1 MSFDT
6 ENRDRT
12 PADAA
17 ASSVAAAPFTPRR
30 LFSEQLI
37 GPGRE
42 VLIRH
47 AGCDYRLRITRQGKL
62 ILTK

>member
-1 MSFDT
+1 MDLDT
-6 ENRDRT
+6 HNSEAANAET
-12 PADAA
+12 PA
-17 ASSVAAAPFTPRR
+17 STQVSPRR

-37 GPGRE
+37 GPTRE

>member
-1 MSFDT
+1 MRDAQLPPNRNPASPPTREPKRVST
-6 ENRDRT
+6 EELMG
-12 PADAA
+12 PA
-17 ASSVAAAPFTPRR
+17 
-30 LFSEQLI
+30 
-37 GPGRE
+37 RE

>member
-1 MSFDT
+1 MNLDLQ
-6 ENRDRT
+6 NRQFS
-12 PADAA
+12 PAEHEPSS
-17 ASSVAAAPFTPRR
+17 ASEQGPRR
-30 LFSEQLI
+30 FLSEHLI
-37 GPGRE
+37 GPARE

>member
-1 MSFDT
+1 MSVDT
-6 ENRDRT
+6 ENRDCT
-12 PADAA
+12 PADSTRSSAPAA
-17 ASSVAAAPFTPRR
+17 AFTPRR
-30 LFSEQLI
+30 LISEDLI
-37 GPGRE
+37 GPARE

>member
-1 MSFDT
+1 MDFDAQHHA
-6 ENRDRT
+6 
-12 PADAA
+12 PAA
-17 ASSVAAAPFTPRR
+17 AEAPASTTNASPRR

-37 GPGRE
+37 GPARE